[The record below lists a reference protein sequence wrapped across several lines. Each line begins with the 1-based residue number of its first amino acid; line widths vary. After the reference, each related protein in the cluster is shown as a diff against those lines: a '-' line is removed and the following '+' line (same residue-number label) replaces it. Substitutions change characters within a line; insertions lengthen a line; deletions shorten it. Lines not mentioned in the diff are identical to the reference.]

1 MISAELRESGG
12 AALKP
17 RKQET
22 ALLEEPEVEARLTE
36 LVHSLSVRRA
46 VVVGARASSLSLPVA
61 WELAPTVEAGRLPYP
76 NQSVDLLVIDDPRSL
91 VSPIELGALLRE
103 GWRVT
108 GAACV
113 LVSADHDPIE
123 EARLELVAREVITGP
138 IKTLR
143 VGGGSILVA
152 LRQADAPGLQQSLAR
167 LEQQLWAAQTHSA
180 HLRSELNRT
189 EKERDVA
196 QLRLTELEKSLP
208 GRLSDNG
215 LTRRLVQPVQAVSNR
230 LARFRKDLRAR
241 GLSWPDSF
249 TDDEAALAPEPDL
262 RFAGIATRARPAD
275 PDAFMRARPDT
286 VALCHP
292 NWRGIR
298 AATLDQ
304 VEHVIEVP
312 GFESSSHALRL
323 AGFLRDAGAERVVM
337 NGYPPGTELLANAI
351 AEAAPRIQF
360 SVVYHGTPAL
370 SYGEDV
376 VLQAMLELYQR
387 GRLHKLGFVKH
398 GLAEYFRYRGARAE
412 WVMNR
417 CSMPP
422 LPPSP
427 VLDGRLQI
435 GVFAPSA
442 SHKNVETQLIA
453 ALLVPG
459 AEVHTIEPVKAAYLQ
474 AESHR
479 VHSHGLKPRP
489 EFLELL
495 RTMHAAT
502 YVSLVECYPMT
513 VLESIFSGVICVT
526 SNTSV
531 LFDDVPEL
539 HEALVV
545 AHHDSPAA
553 IARKISGALEQRD
566 TLIPRAQAHLQE
578 LNVRA
583 EQRWNEFLKD

>member
-1 MISAELRESGG
+1 MTSAELGEGG
-12 AALKP
+12 GP
-17 RKQET
+17 RKPWKQA
-22 ALLEEPEVEARLTE
+22 ALLEEPEVEAHLTE
-36 LVHSLSVRRA
+36 LVHSLSVQRA
-46 VVVGARASSLSLPVA
+46 VVVGARPSNLCLPVP
-61 WELAPTVEAGRLPYP
+61 WELAPALSAGRLPYA
-76 NQSVDLLVIDDPRSL
+76 NQSVELLVIDDPRSL

-113 LVSADHDPIE
+113 LVSADRTPID
-123 EARLELVAREVITGP
+123 EARLELVAREVTAGP

-152 LRQADAPGLQQSLAR
+152 LRQADDPQTQRSLAR
-167 LEQQLWAAQTHSA
+167 LEQQLWVAQTHSA
-180 HLRSELNRT
+180 HLRAELNRT
-189 EKERDVA
+189 EKERDTA
-196 QLRLTELEKSLP
+196 RLRLTELEQSLP
-208 GRLSDNG
+208 RRMSDNG
-215 LTRRLVQPVQAVSNR
+215 LTRRLVQPVLAASDR
-230 LARFRKDLRAR
+230 LARLRKELRAR

-249 TDDEAALAPEPDL
+249 TDDVQTLSPEPDL
-262 RFAGIATRARPAD
+262 RFAGIATRARPVD
-275 PDAFMRARPDT
+275 PDVFMRARPDT
-286 VALCHP
+286 IALCHP
-292 NWRGIR
+292 DWRGIR

-312 GFESSSHALRL
+312 GFESVSHALRL
-323 AGFLRDAGAERVVM
+323 AGFLRDAGAESVVM
-337 NGYPPGTELLANAI
+337 NGYPPGTDLLAHAL
-351 AEAAPRIQF
+351 AEVAPRIQF

-376 VLQAMLELYQR
+376 VLQALLELYQR
-387 GRLHKLGFVKH
+387 GKLHKVGFVKH
-398 GLAEYFRYRGARAE
+398 GLAEYFRYRGVRAE

-427 VLDGRLQI
+427 IIDGRVQI

-459 AEVHTIEPVKAAYLQ
+459 AEVHTIEPVRAAYLQ

-479 VHSHGLKPRP
+479 VKSHGMKPRP
-489 EFLELL
+489 EFLDLL
-495 RTMHAAT
+495 RTMNAAT

-553 IARKISGALEQRD
+553 IARKISGALEQRE

-583 EQRWNEFLKD
+583 EQRWNEFLKA